1 MKDFQKI
8 KGLHGLNHEI
18 IEYSKKEKV
27 ITDKRTDRQTHT
39 QTVETP
45 KTKNNLT
52 HLLGK
57 AWFNNISLFVTDIGN
72 LGIQSFNK
80 F

>member
-27 ITDKRTDRQTHT
+27 ITDRQADKRTEFPLVDLRGRVEKQT
-39 QTVETP
+39 
-45 KTKNNLT
+45 NL
-52 HLLGK
+52 LL
-57 AWFNNISLFVTDIGN
+57 
-72 LGIQSFNK
+72 SF
-80 F
+80 

>member
-27 ITDKRTDRQTHT
+27 ITDKQTHRHT
-39 QTVETP
+39 DTHTEFPLVDSTPSVE
-45 KTKNNLT
+45 
-52 HLLGK
+52 G
-57 AWFNNISLFVTDIGN
+57 VE
-72 LGIQSFNK
+72 
-80 F
+80 